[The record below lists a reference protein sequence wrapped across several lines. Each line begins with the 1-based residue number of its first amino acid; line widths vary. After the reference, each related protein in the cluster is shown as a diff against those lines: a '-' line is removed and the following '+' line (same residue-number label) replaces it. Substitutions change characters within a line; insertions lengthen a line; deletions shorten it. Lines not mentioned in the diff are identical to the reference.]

1 MEDNVQI
8 VFILIFAL
16 LDLVLIK
23 MFISSISDERRSV
36 NRCEKMS
43 AEIRSVT
50 SQRIPSKRAFAPDSM
65 MYIFVVKADN
75 GCLYEVKSRSGTA
88 YALKVGDTVEILV
101 PDGASAIMEEKER
114 FDRIISGGK
123 EALETLSQEEKVRL
137 NEYLDRRFESG
148 MNHVSDIM
156 NNNLPS
162 LASDGRGKKQEII
175 SVGVLAAVMSL
186 FAMLCVIHIIVDL

>member
-1 MEDNVQI
+1 
-8 VFILIFAL
+8 
-16 LDLVLIK
+16 
-23 MFISSISDERRSV
+23 
-36 NRCEKMS
+36 
-43 AEIRSVT
+43 
-50 SQRIPSKRAFAPDSM
+50 M

-101 PDGASAIMEEKER
+101 PDGAPAMMEENER

-123 EALETLSQEEKVRL
+123 EVLETLSQEEKVRL

-175 SVGVLAAVMSL
+175 SVGVLAVVMSL
-186 FAMLCVIHIIVDL
+186 FAVLCVIHIFFDL

>member
-1 MEDNVQI
+1 MEDSVQI

-23 MFISSISDERRSV
+23 LFISKISEERRAIS
-36 NRCEKMS
+36 RCEKMS
-43 AEIRSVT
+43 AVIRSVT

-101 PDGASAIMEEKER
+101 PDGASAMMEENER

-186 FAMLCVIHIIVDL
+186 FAVLCVIHIFFDL